1 MKKWILCIATILLLC
16 SSVARADALKD
27 GAEAQYNGNYAQALE
42 LLLPIAE
49 EGNAEAQVA
58 LGLMYAK
65 GQGVTRNY
73 QEVLKWFRLAAAQGN
88 VEAQFRLGA
97 MYAKGKGVT
106 QDYQEAVKWFQI
118 LAAQGN
124 AQGQYKLGLMYRS
137 GQGVAQDNVHA
148 HMWFILAENQ
158 GVRAAKKKRVKI
170 AQMMTSS
177 QIVDA
182 QRMARD
188 CVEKHYQNCE

>member
-1 MKKWILCIATILLLC
+1 MKKWLLFITILLLC
-16 SSVARADALKD
+16 SSVARADVFKD
-27 GAEAQYNGNYAQALE
+27 GAEAQYKDNYAQALE
-42 LLLPIAE
+42 ILRPIAE

-58 LGLMYAK
+58 LGQMYAK

-106 QDYQEAVKWFQI
+106 QDYQEAVKWFRI

-124 AQGQYKLGLMYRS
+124 AQGQYKLGLMYRG
-137 GQGVAQDNVHA
+137 GQGVTQDNVHA
-148 HMWFILAENQ
+148 HMWFSLAENQ
-158 GVRAAKKKRVKI
+158 GVRAAKKKRVRI
-170 AQMMTSS
+170 AIVMTPS

-188 CVEKHYQNCE
+188 CVEKHYRNCE

>member
-1 MKKWILCIATILLLC
+1 MKKWILCIATILMLC

-27 GAEAQYNGNYAQALE
+27 GAEAQYKGNYAQALE
-42 LLLPIAE
+42 LLRPIAE

-65 GQGVTRNY
+65 GQGVARNY

-106 QDYQEAVKWFQI
+106 QDYQEAVKWFRI

-124 AQGQYKLGLMYRS
+124 AQGQYKLGLMYRG
-137 GQGVAQDNVHA
+137 GQGVTQDNVHA
-148 HMWFILAENQ
+148 HMWFNLAENQ
-158 GVRAAKKKRVKI
+158 GVRAAKKKRVRI
-170 AQMMTSS
+170 AKVMTPS